1 MADNAVVTEK
11 KTRAPRGT
19 GQTRQKREPE
29 TPEQK
34 VIRIQNEIKN
44 LEKEKRR
51 LDLEIKKRQLE
62 LEWLNEDGKEWSV
75 TLSLASRGLS
85 WLAFFVPIN
94 NRYAVLARLQGYIFG
109 CKCPLKISL
118 YLEYEFEWGTFKA
131 TLDQRSRFFISSQD
145 LLVRLSVL
153 SNRFQNL
160 DERL

>member
-62 LEWLNEDGKEWSV
+62 LEWLNEDGKE
-75 TLSLASRGLS
+75 
-85 WLAFFVPIN
+85 
-94 NRYAVLARLQGYIFG
+94 
-109 CKCPLKISL
+109 
-118 YLEYEFEWGTFKA
+118 
-131 TLDQRSRFFISSQD
+131 
-145 LLVRLSVL
+145 
-153 SNRFQNL
+153 
-160 DERL
+160 